1 MVVVSAI
8 EALESNGKDG
18 QMKTSLS
25 PSHGELSATTE
36 AIFAVD
42 KMYTSEELESPL
54 WERRG
59 FLKRLARRDEA
70 A

>member
-1 MVVVSAI
+1 MVGVSAMQ
-8 EALESNGKDG
+8 ALESNGKDG

-25 PSHGELSATTE
+25 PSHGELATTTV
-36 AIFAVD
+36 AIFAAD